1 MGGAT
6 SDAKARKKLCE
17 REELDERTPVNS
29 GDRGNRGGILDSTVG
44 IMQ

>member
-17 REELDERTPVNS
+17 REELGERMQVNS
-29 GDRGNRGGILDSTVG
+29 GDRGSRGGILYSTVG